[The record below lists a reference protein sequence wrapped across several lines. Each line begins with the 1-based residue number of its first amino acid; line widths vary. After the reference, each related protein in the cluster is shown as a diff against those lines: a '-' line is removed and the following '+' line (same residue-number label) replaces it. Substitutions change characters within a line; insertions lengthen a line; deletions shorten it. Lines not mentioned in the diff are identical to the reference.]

1 MEKTIIIHNPYS
13 ARWKS
18 GKRKTELETALN
30 AAGVKFDLVQSQHK
44 GHGVDLAA
52 QAVKD
57 GYETIVAAG
66 GDGTLGDVINGMMQE
81 VGEGSMPKFGMMP
94 LGTGNDLVANL
105 GLPLDLLDAA
115 KVIAAGTTKQLDLCK
130 VNERYFINNAGIGLE
145 PYTTTVQENIKSVH
159 GILRYVI
166 AVLISIMKNPKWTM
180 HLEWEGGEFH
190 GPVTLV
196 SISNGA
202 RTGGVF
208 YTVPHADLFD
218 GKLTFTFGYIDSRI
232 GILKVLP
239 KMFKSEEGNITE
251 HPVITELDTTWLK
264 VRIEEGSPA
273 HTDGELISY
282 NIHELSYTIL
292 PGQVPVIV
300 GE

>member
-1 MEKTIIIHNPYS
+1 E
-13 ARWKS
+13 
-18 GKRKTELETALN
+18 
-30 AAGVKFDLVQSQHK
+30 FDLEQSQHK
-44 GHGVDLAA
+44 GHGIELAA
-52 QAVKD
+52 KAVKE
-57 GYETIVAAG
+57 GYKTIVAAG
-66 GDGTLGDVINGMMQE
+66 GDGTLGDVINGMME
-81 VGEGSMPKFGMMP
+81 GVGDGKMPKFGVMP
-94 LGTGNDLVANL
+94 MGTGNDLVANL
-105 GLPLDLLDAA
+105 GLPSDLDGAA
-115 KVIAAGTTKQLDLCK
+115 KVIATGITKDLDLCQ
-130 VNERYFINNAGIGLE
+130 VNDRYFINNAGIGLE
-145 PYTTTVQENIKSVH
+145 PYTTTVQENIKSIH

-166 AVLISIMKNPKWTM
+166 ALLISILKNPQWTM
-180 HLEWEGGEFH
+180 HLEWEDGEYH

-218 GKLTFTFGYIDSRI
+218 GKLTFTFGYIKTRL

-239 KMFKSEEGNITE
+239 KILKPEEGNISE
-251 HPVITELDTTWLK
+251 HPVITEKDTRWLK

-282 NIHELSYTIL
+282 NIHELSYQIL
-292 PGQVPVIV
+292 PGKVPVIV